1 MPDAP
6 SNDLRPLSVRE
17 VHDEFDR
24 LLRDRH
30 HMGMRNL
37 LGDAILEP
45 RNPFQNARRGAKR
58 WVIAVLRD
66 CPPRRSDLRL
76 LSFEIEVRVCKTTR
90 TSHTAHR

>member
-6 SNDLRPLSVRE
+6 SNDLRHLSVRE
-17 VHDEFDR
+17 VHDEFDK

-45 RNPFQNARRGAKR
+45 RNPFQNAQRRAKR
-58 WVIAVLRD
+58 WVIAVCGIALLGILIFGYFHLR
-66 CPPRRSDLRL
+66 
-76 LSFEIEVRVCKTTR
+76 
-90 TSHTAHR
+90 

>member
-1 MPDAP
+1 MPDGP
-6 SNDLRPLSVRE
+6 SNNLRPLSVRD

-37 LGDAILEP
+37 IGDTILEP

-58 WVIAVLRD
+58 WVIAICGIALLGILIFGYFHLR
-66 CPPRRSDLRL
+66 
-76 LSFEIEVRVCKTTR
+76 
-90 TSHTAHR
+90 